1 MIEKPKE
8 NLPSSSYSGCA
19 YIERERM
26 KKLMVVYNKH
36 LGPWNTFYFWDW
48 EREAGNEQ
56 VWNDWEASRRWLLEK
71 D

>member
-36 LGPWNTFYFWDW
+36 LGP
-48 EREAGNEQ
+48 
-56 VWNDWEASRRWLLEK
+56 
-71 D
+71 